1 MISTKK
7 VLIIGGGF
15 SGMMIAVNLLM
26 EDTNVLI
33 TIVNDTYKPAL
44 GAAYSTKNNVHLL
57 NVPAGKMSAFANK
70 PSDFIDWLK
79 SKKEYA
85 YLLTDT
91 IENEFIPRTIYGTY
105 LAEIVE
111 KYKSHPKINWINGT
125 ACDIKITNQGYDVVL
140 KNNDTY
146 SGDFLILASGNILP
160 SNPPIKNE
168 SFYSSKNYFRNP
180 WNDSFLYKM
189 NRNKPVLIIGTGL
202 TMIDCVLSLKSI
214 QFKEKI
220 YAISPRGY
228 IPKPHSKAEVYPDFY
243 AEIKDQSLLVILKA
257 VRKHIKIAE
266 DTGIPW
272 QSVIDSLRP
281 YVQNIWKSFTDK
293 EKQQFISHVRH
304 IWGVARHR
312 LPQHIHSEIED
323 LIKTGQLEII
333 GGRINNII
341 ETIENELDVEVL
353 LRKQKSYKTIKASC
367 AINCTGPQTNY
378 ETIENE
384 LYKNLIRKKI
394 ILPDTNRLGIKAT
407 ISYEV
412 LKSEN
417 TVHKNMYAIGSLLRG
432 VLWETTAVPELKQ
445 QAYCIAQQIKSAN

>member
-15 SGMMIAVNLLM
+15 SGMMIAINLIM
-26 EDTNVLI
+26 NEDDALI
-33 TIVNDTYKPAL
+33 TIINDTYEPPL

-79 SKKEYA
+79 SKKEYRH
-85 YLLTDT
+85 LLTDS
-91 IENEFIPRTIYGTY
+91 IENEFVSRTIYGAY
-105 LAEIVE
+105 LTDIFEN
-111 KYKSHPKINWINGT
+111 YKSHPKINWINGT
-125 ACDIKITNQGYDVVL
+125 ANDINITSEGYDIIL
-140 KNNDTY
+140 KNNERY
-146 SGDFLILASGNILP
+146 SGNILILASGNMLP

-168 SFYSSKNYFRNP
+168 TFYYSKNYFRNP
-180 WNDSFLYKM
+180 WNDSFL
-189 NRNKPVLIIGTGL
+189 NTISRNKPILIIGTGL
-202 TMIDCVLSLKSI
+202 TMIDCLLSLKSI

-228 IPKPHSKAEVYPDFY
+228 IPKSHTKVELYPDFY
-243 AEIKDQSLLVILKA
+243 SEIKGHTLLTIFKT

-266 DTGIPW
+266 EKNIPW

-281 YVQNIWKSFTDK
+281 YVQDIWKSFADK
-293 EKQQFISHVRH
+293 EKLQFISHVRH

-312 LPQHIHSEIED
+312 LPQHIHSEIEQ

-341 ETIENELDVEVL
+341 ETNDNELNVEIL
-353 LRKQKSYKTIKASC
+353 LRKQKNNKTIKASC

-378 ETIENE
+378 NEIENE
-384 LYKNLIRKKI
+384 LYQNLIRKKI

-407 ISYEV
+407 TNYEV

-417 TVHKNMYAIGSLLRG
+417 TAYKNMYAIGSLLRG
-432 VLWETTAVPELKQ
+432 VLWETTAIPELKQ
-445 QAYCIAQQIKSAN
+445 QAYDIAQQIKSDN

>member
-15 SGMMIAVNLLM
+15 SGMMTAINLIK
-26 EDTNVLI
+26 EEADVLI
-33 TIVNDTYKPAL
+33 TIINDTYEPSL
-44 GAAYSTKNNVHLL
+44 GAAYSTTNFVHLL
-57 NVPAGKMSAFANK
+57 NVPAGKMSAFANN

-79 SKKEYA
+79 SKEEYNH
-85 YLLTDT
+85 LITDS
-91 IENEFIPRTIYGTY
+91 IENEFIPRAIYGVY

-125 ACDIKITNQGYDVVL
+125 AYDIRITDEGYDVIL
-140 KNNDTY
+140 KNNDCY
-146 SGDFLILASGNILP
+146 SGNFLILASGNILP

-168 SFYSSKNYFRNP
+168 TFYSSKNYFRNP
-180 WNDSFLYKM
+180 WNDSFLNKM

-228 IPKPHSKAEVYPDFY
+228 IPRPHTKAEIYPDFY
-243 AEIKDQSLLVILKA
+243 SEIKDQSLLAIFKA
-257 VRKHIKIAE
+257 VRKHIKKAE

-281 YVQNIWKSFTDK
+281 HVQEIWKSFSDK
-293 EKQQFISHVRH
+293 EKLQFISHVRH

-312 LPQHIHSEIED
+312 LPQHIHSEIDD

-341 ETIENELDVEVL
+341 ETNENELNVEVL

-378 ETIENE
+378 NTIENE
-384 LYKNLIRKKI
+384 LYQNLIQKKI
-394 ILPDTNRLGIKAT
+394 ILPDANRLGIKAT
-407 ISYEV
+407 INYEI
-412 LKSEN
+412 LKSES

-445 QAYCIAQQIKSAN
+445 QAYDIAQQIKSAN